1 MHRMSKPA
9 PLLLALFVVACSGSD
24 SGDGAEGLGELVASS
39 GALELTI
46 ELESAGDAL
55 GVGQNALLI
64 TVTDLGGVP
73 VTDANVT
80 VDPQM
85 PSMWARVERRTRGHA
100 QAATASTS
108 SCFPRHLHHGGR
120 LGGHVRR
127 GDAGRP
133 EWTRDLQGVTMSP
146 SEASAARAAAWTWRG
161 QRRHGRGQRHG
172 HGRRQRHGHGRR
184 QRGSVGLLIR
194 LKSRIR

>member
-1 MHRMSKPA
+1 MHRMSKLA

-24 SGDGAEGLGELVASS
+24 SGEGAEGLGELVASS

-73 VTDANVT
+73 ITDANVT

-85 PSMWARVERRTRGHA
+85 PSMGTGRAKNPWSRTV
-100 QAATASTS
+100 ATASTA
-108 SCFPRHLHHGGR
+108 L
-120 LGGHVRR
+120 
-127 GDAGRP
+127 
-133 EWTRDLQGVTMSP
+133 SP
-146 SEASAARAAAWTWRG
+146 SPSPWRATGRSRSPETPDGRSGRETALRRPQSDASAG
-161 QRRHGRGQRHG
+161 QARHG
-172 HGRRQRHGHGRR
+172 HG
-184 QRGSVGLLIR
+184 
-194 LKSRIR
+194 